1 MGQKCKDLELKLEK
15 ASLAKEEGYKN
26 QM

>member
-15 ASLAKEEGYKN
+15 ASLAKEEGFKN
-26 QM
+26 QI